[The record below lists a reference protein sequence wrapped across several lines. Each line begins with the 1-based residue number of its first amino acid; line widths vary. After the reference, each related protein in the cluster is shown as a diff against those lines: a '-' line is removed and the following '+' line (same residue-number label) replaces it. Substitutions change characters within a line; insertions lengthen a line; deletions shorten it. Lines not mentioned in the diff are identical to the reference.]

1 MGKKEKKEKKESKG
15 IWLLKALLAGYV
27 VTGVLLMILALL
39 LYKIDLDEQ
48 KVTMG
53 IIATYVISTFA
64 GGFIMGKLVEEQR
77 FVWGLILGVIYFL
90 LLFAVSFAVNHQL
103 QSNGTNLITTLLL
116 CAGGGML
123 GGMVS

>member
-1 MGKKEKKEKKESKG
+1 MGNKEKKESKG

-27 VTGVLLMILALL
+27 VTGLLLMILALL

-48 KVTMG
+48 KVTVG
-53 IIATYVISTFA
+53 IVVTYVVSTFV
-64 GGFIMGKLVEEQR
+64 GGFIMGKLVEEQK
-77 FVWGLILGVIYFL
+77 FIWGLVLGVIYFL
-90 LLFAVSFAVNHQL
+90 LLFAVSFAVNHRL
-103 QSNGTNLITTLLL
+103 QSNGTNLVTTLLL

>member
-1 MGKKEKKEKKESKG
+1 MGKKEKKKSKG

-53 IIATYVISTFA
+53 IIATYVISTFT

>member
-1 MGKKEKKEKKESKG
+1 MGKKENKESKG

-53 IIATYVISTFA
+53 IIATYVISTFT

>member
-1 MGKKEKKEKKESKG
+1 MGKKEKKESKG
-15 IWLLKALLAGYV
+15 IWLLKGLLAGYV

-53 IIATYVISTFA
+53 IIATYVISTFT